1 MAEKP
6 LNPGLSPS
14 THEHLVQAQQWQ
26 QQGAWLEA
34 AAAYAAVAER
44 LPADHRFLA
53 NQGNALWLADLPEAA
68 HRCYSR
74 ALDLRPD
81 CPISQR
87 GLASCL
93 RDLNQFDAALQ
104 VHRHLAQQLP
114 LATAEGQ
121 ANLWAHSQ
129 LLMGME
135 HFEEAYR
142 LMAARRNLRL
152 QPHSQPGN
160 SPLLG
165 GELTLVSEQGLGD
178 TLQFVRFVPELLR
191 QRQAAGLGGDDDG
204 VAGVK
209 LWVEPPLVKLLSE
222 GLAWLNAPPTIQTK
236 TPSVSVPSNALSL
249 LNLPHALTMHQAW
262 PPALSTTSPQMAYLR
277 SALWSSQP
285 RWLAQR
291 HPPASGPAV
300 GLVWAAGR
308 KLDDPFCAR
317 EYHKR
322 SLPARLL
329 WQLVA
334 GLQQQGACVYNLQFG
349 PDQAQVQALGLD
361 LHSPGLSL
369 QGLAAAARVVAQLD
383 LVITVD
389 TAMAH
394 LVGAMGRPGW
404 VLLPWSADP
413 RWLADTPATPWYPT
427 LRLFRQPR
435 GGDWQ
440 GAVDQLLAA
449 FKADFHSYGC
459 Q

>member
-1 MAEKP
+1 MA
-6 LNPGLSPS
+6 PS

-34 AAAYAAVAER
+34 AAAYGALAER

-53 NQGNALWLADLPEAA
+53 NQANALWLADLPEAA

-74 ALDLRPD
+74 ALALQPD

-114 LATAEGQ
+114 LATADGQ

-129 LLMGME
+129 LLMGLE
-135 HFEEAYR
+135 HFDEAYR
-142 LMAARRNLRL
+142 LMAARQNLVL
-152 QPHSQPGN
+152 QPQCQPD
-160 SPLLG
+160 STHLFG

-178 TLQFVRFVPELLR
+178 TLQYVRFVPELLR
-191 QRQAAGLGGDDDG
+191 QRQAAGLGSG
-204 VAGVK
+204 VQ

-222 GLAWLNAPPTIQTK
+222 GLAWLNTPPTIQAK
-236 TPSVSVPSNALSL
+236 TSAARLPSAALSL
-249 LNLPHALTMHQAW
+249 LNLPHGLAMHQAW
-262 PPALSTTSPQMAYLR
+262 PPALGTTPPQAAYLR

-291 HPPASGPAV
+291 HRDPPISGPAI

-322 SLPARLL
+322 SLPARVL

-334 GLQQQGACVYNLQFG
+334 GLKQQGACVYNLQFG
-349 PDQAQVQALGLD
+349 PDRAHDQALGLK
-361 LHSPGLSL
+361 LLGPGLSL
-369 QGLAAAARVVAQLD
+369 EGLAATARVVAQLD

-413 RWLADTPATPWYPT
+413 RWLAGTPATPWYAT
-427 LRLFRQPR
+427 LRLFRQLR
-435 GGDWQ
+435 SGDWQ

-449 FKADFHSYGC
+449 FKADFPSYGC

>member
-1 MAEKP
+1 M
-6 LNPGLSPS
+6 
-14 THEHLVQAQQWQ
+14 
-26 QQGAWLEA
+26 
-34 AAAYAAVAER
+34 
-44 LPADHRFLA
+44 
-53 NQGNALWLADLPEAA
+53 
-68 HRCYSR
+68 
-74 ALDLRPD
+74 
-81 CPISQR
+81 
-87 GLASCL
+87 
-93 RDLNQFDAALQ
+93 
-104 VHRHLAQQLP
+104 
-114 LATAEGQ
+114 
-121 ANLWAHSQ
+121 
-129 LLMGME
+129 
-135 HFEEAYR
+135 
-142 LMAARRNLRL
+142 
-152 QPHSQPGN
+152 
-160 SPLLG
+160 
-165 GELTLVSEQGLGD
+165 
-178 TLQFVRFVPELLR
+178 
-191 QRQAAGLGGDDDG
+191 
-204 VAGVK
+204 
-209 LWVEPPLVKLLSE
+209 KLLSE

-236 TPSVSVPSNALSL
+236 TPSASEPSHALSL
-249 LNLPHALTMHQAW
+249 LNLPHALAMHQAW
-262 PPALSTTSPQMAYLR
+262 PPALSTTSTQTAYLR

-322 SLPARLL
+322 SLPARML

-349 PDQAQVQALGLD
+349 PDQAQAQALGLN

-404 VLLPWSADP
+404 VLLPRSADP
-413 RWLADTPATPWYPT
+413 RWLADTPSTPWYPS
-427 LRLFRQPR
+427 LRLFRHPR

-440 GAVDQLLAA
+440 GAVDQLLAT